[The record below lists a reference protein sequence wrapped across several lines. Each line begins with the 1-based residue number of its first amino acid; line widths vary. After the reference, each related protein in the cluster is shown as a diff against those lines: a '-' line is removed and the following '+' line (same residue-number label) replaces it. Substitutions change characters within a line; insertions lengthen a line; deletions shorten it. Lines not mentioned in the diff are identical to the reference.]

1 MSVKFFMLQTHYR
14 STLDFSNE
22 ALKASEKGF
31 ERLMTSVK
39 TVEKLK
45 PSDES
50 TFDIKALHQKC
61 YDAMND
67 DFNSPVLIAH
77 LFEGVRIINSIN
89 DGKEKISSSDLTIL
103 KKIFHDFVF
112 NVLGL
117 KEEESI
123 SGHDGLSQ
131 SLMDLILE
139 IRKEAKTKKDFQTSD
154 KIRDELIKANIT
166 VKDTKEGAVWDYQK

>member
-1 MSVKFFMLQTHYR
+1 M
-14 STLDFSNE
+14 
-22 ALKASEKGF
+22 
-31 ERLMTSVK
+31 
-39 TVEKLK
+39 
-45 PSDES
+45 
-50 TFDIKALHQKC
+50 
-61 YDAMND
+61 
-67 DFNSPVLIAH
+67 
-77 LFEGVRIINSIN
+77 
-89 DGKEKISSSDLTIL
+89 
-103 KKIFHDFVF
+103 
-112 NVLGL
+112 